1 MNDTKGT
8 SAPPAPS
15 ETTTTTENNDDT
27 LYIIVGAAAV
37 GFVFAVVAL
46 AILAFR
52 RRAMAAVEAG
62 AAAKTTAN
70 SVSALAEE
78 GAMVHGNGGS
88 GGRPGGGGGG
98 GGDGG
103 AAGGGGNPAL
113 VGDVASEIYVGEKD
127 DISTLGDPV
136 IQQTGMMTTGA
147 GAEVD
152 EQTASVENDYD
163 YTQMH
168 QKSQGV
174 SSLDSF
180 DRPSSDN
187 SLQYSIGGG
196 YDSGGADNYYSST
209 GSPRQVRF
217 EVSVPPGKLGMVID
231 TPNGGVPWV
240 HAIKSDSILAPHV
253 KVGDRL
259 VLVDGDDVTIMS
271 AMQVSQ
277 LISLKSDQNRV
288 LVFVRQQ
295 QQSQGSMEELDEE
308 KAT

>member
-8 SAPPAPS
+8 SAS

-52 RRAMAAVEAG
+52 RRAMAVVEAG

-88 GGRPGGGGGG
+88 GGRPGGGGGSGG